1 MESPFRPEHFA
12 RLDES
17 PDAEF
22 YSFPRKVVH
31 IDDAAIATVKQLFRE
46 VLPANG
52 VVLDLLSSWRSHWPE
67 GFPRQRLVGLGLN
80 AEEMADNP
88 DLDDYVVHDV
98 NAEPQLPFETAT
110 FDAVAITVSIQYLTR
125 PLEVF
130 REVNRILKPGG
141 LFVVIFSNRMF
152 PTKAVAIWRALDDQQ
167 HLELV
172 QAYFRAAGNFVALT
186 AQDRTPAAIITYT
199 DPVYVVMARKGSRG
213 VPELRKAN
221 G

>member
-1 MESPFRPEHFA
+1 MASPFRPEHFA

-17 PDAEF
+17 PDTEF

-88 DLDDYVVHDV
+88 DLDDYVVHNV
-98 NAEPQLPFETAT
+98 NVTPQLPFETAT
-110 FDAVAITVSIQYLTR
+110 FDAAMITVSIQYLTR

-130 REVNRILKPGG
+130 REVNRILKPDGP
-141 LFVVIFSNRMF
+141 FVVIFSNRMF

-167 HLELV
+167 HVELV
-172 QAYFRAAGNFVALT
+172 QAYFHAAGNFVALE
-186 AQDRTPAAIITYT
+186 AQDRTPASIITYT
-199 DPVYVVMARKGSRG
+199 DPVYVVMARKRSRG
-213 VPELRKAN
+213 VEE
-221 G
+221 